1 MKNSICGILI
11 VLMGSGFGWAAGSE
25 EVKRDLSEEAQ
36 KLEAHYQAKMDDLQ
50 AAVLAS
56 LPEVSQAKRQAFAD
70 ARELEAAAKLAVQEA
85 EKRMA
90 EIQTAKALV
99 GHAKGK
105 WIGGADRG
113 IAAAKDALGKATTE
127 AERQSAEAD
136 LAKWEQ
142 NRRDGEQALKE
153 RQAVLDEAEKGRAAV
168 ELELK
173 EARSAL
179 VSAASAPVNSVA
191 QLGLDQTLSNEALDP
206 LLAAYVVMMEA
217 TPARLA
223 AFAAQGEAEKGVL
236 DRLLGAEDLLVQM
249 LVADG
254 ARDGR
259 YDRAI
264 QIYQNIW
271 NASELAG
278 EGALQRLALA
288 ISLEHAVPVAQRN
301 AVADVDAPTSVDP
314 VRRYLHYEKALMN
327 GELDPAFADL
337 TTWDYRMV
345 VNGEE
350 PDEILEW
357 GREMLRN
364 YRPDHIATSDYRW
377 RYVATVRSDIRYG
390 SQDNQYDKDE
400 LQFFQ
405 NILMNGGIC
414 GRRAFF
420 GRFILRAFGVPT
432 TARPQRG
439 HAALAHWTPE
449 GWVVCLGGGWGAGW
463 TKTRYDRDLDF
474 LANTQARAVG
484 EDFMKVKRAQWIG
497 DVMGEP
503 RVFGLLS
510 GKPEFWNG
518 TALYLQRALIA
529 EAKTLEAVG
538 EDIGEA
544 NETKEAVEIVKM
556 EVTPEDR
563 EIVTDENGMI
573 TVPAVAASRPT
584 KSTGKILFMGSY
596 LDGAQ
601 MHYSRTGGH
610 QDFEYEIVAPV
621 AGRYALRAKVVTP
634 SWKQSLSLQVNGST
648 EVTVIQL
655 PFTVGMWDQT
665 EPVWVELESGRNKLR
680 FFREGEVKGITLKEF
695 TLTPD
700 GESVNGG

>member
-179 VSAASAPVNSVA
+179 VSAESAPVNSVA

-271 NASELAG
+271 NASEMAG

-510 GKPEFWNG
+510 GKPEFWNA
-518 TALYLQRALIA
+518 TSLYLQRALIA

-665 EPVWVELESGRNKLR
+665 EPVWVELESGQNKLR
-680 FFREGEVKGITLKEF
+680 FLREGEVKGITLKEF